1 MTSSHERERL
11 REVEPGVPSGAA
23 MVLWVMVVFMAFPLA
38 AAWALKAWL
47 R

>member
-1 MTSSHERERL
+1 MTLPHERERL
-11 REVEPGVPSGAA
+11 REAALGIPSGAA
-23 MVLWVMVVFMAFPLA
+23 MVLWVLAAFMAFPLA